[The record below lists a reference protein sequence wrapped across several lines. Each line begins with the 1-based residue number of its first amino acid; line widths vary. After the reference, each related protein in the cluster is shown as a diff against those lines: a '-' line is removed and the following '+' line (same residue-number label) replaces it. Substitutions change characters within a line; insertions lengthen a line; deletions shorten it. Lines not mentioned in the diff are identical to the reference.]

1 MADRPVVFSGM
12 QPDGVLH
19 LGNLL
24 GALRPWVQEQSL
36 YRNYFCVV
44 DLHALTRQEPRD
56 LAQKTREVA
65 ALYLAAGIDPEQS
78 TLLVQSHVP
87 EHAELA
93 WILGCFTPM
102 GWLERMT
109 QFKDRSRKLSSERIG
124 SGLFSYPVLMAADIL
139 LYQTDLV
146 PVGEDQRQHL
156 ELTRNLA
163 LRVNRILGETFAIP
177 RAKIGSVGARVMAL
191 DDPTSKMSKSA
202 DSEAGRIGLLDPP
215 DQVRAKF
222 RRATTD
228 SGTEVDL
235 ERTSP
240 GVQNLLEIY
249 RSLTGAGEPDLAE
262 VFQGK
267 GYGRLKEV
275 VAEVVIEALE
285 PIQRR
290 CHDLLKDPG
299 ALDQLLA
306 DGAARA
312 RASASAT
319 MAKVRQ
325 RLGMLPAV

>member
-1 MADRPVVFSGM
+1 
-12 QPDGVLH
+12 
-19 LGNLL
+19 
-24 GALRPWVQEQSL
+24 
-36 YRNYFCVV
+36 
-44 DLHALTRQEPRD
+44 
-56 LAQKTREVA
+56 
-65 ALYLAAGIDPEQS
+65 
-78 TLLVQSHVP
+78 
-87 EHAELA
+87 
-93 WILGCFTPM
+93 M

-163 LRVNRILGETFAIP
+163 LRVNRILGDTFVIP
-177 RAKIGSVGARVMAL
+177 KAKIGQVGARVMAL

-215 DQVRAKF
+215 DRVRAKF

-228 SGTEVDL
+228 SGTAVDL
-235 ERTSP
+235 ESPSP

-249 RSLTGAGEPDLAE
+249 RSLTGAGDRELADA
-262 VFQGK
+262 FQGK

-299 ALDQLLA
+299 SLDRLLA

-312 RASASAT
+312 RASAAAT
-319 MAKVRQ
+319 MATVRQ
-325 RLGMLPAV
+325 RLGMLPAG